1 MEINKKFLQHKNEK
15 VRVIWTPKAACTQVV
30 KMFLNHE
37 NLLDEA
43 IKYHPWVHE
52 YRAQIYQKRQ
62 IKFPKDDVRY
72 IQFTVSPYR
81 RVVSSY
87 LHLSKHNLLKKNI
100 DEEDLKLNKLCKNK
114 FQRKIKEQD
123 IVNISFYD
131 FLVLIKNYSLK
142 QNIHFKLQTF
152 HKYKNLDIEY
162 FKMEKIED
170 NYKLLKDKYNL
181 NYKNFSSNHYIK
193 KNDCKEFC
201 GYTNYNDLK
210 ENIPKH
216 YKYFYNDK
224 IRDLVEEIYGI
235 DIKNLNYTWDEFLNT
250 DI

>member
-1 MEINKKFLQHKNEK
+1 MELNKSFLQHKNEK

-43 IKYHPWVHE
+43 IKFHPWVHQ
-52 YRAQIYQKRQ
+52 YRAKIYEKRQ

-81 RVVSSY
+81 RAVSSY
-87 LHLSKHNLLKKNI
+87 LHLSKHNLLKKKI
-100 DEEDLKLNKLCKNK
+100 DE
-114 FQRKIKEQD
+114 EQD

-131 FLVLIKNYSLK
+131 FLVLIKNDSLK
-142 QNIHFKLQTF
+142 KNIHYKLQTF
-152 HKYKNLDIEY
+152 HNYKNLDIEY
-162 FKMEKIED
+162 FKMEEIED

-181 NYKNFSSNHYIK
+181 NYKHFSSNHYIK
-193 KNDCKEFC
+193 KNDCEEFC

-210 ENIPKH
+210 GNIPKH
-216 YKYFYNDK
+216 YKYIYNDK
-224 IRDLVEEIYGI
+224 IQDLVEEIYGI
-235 DIKNLNYTWDEFLNT
+235 DIKNLNYTWEEFIKC

>member
-1 MEINKKFLQHKNEK
+1 MELNKNFLQHKNEK

-43 IKYHPWVHE
+43 IKFHPWVHN
-52 YRAQIYQKRQ
+52 YKAQIYEKRQ
-62 IKFPKDDVRY
+62 ENFPENDVKY
-72 IQFTVSPYR
+72 IQFTVSPFR
-81 RVVSSY
+81 RAVSSY
-87 LHLSKHNLLKKNI
+87 LHLSKYKLLKKKI
-100 DEEDLKLNKLCKNK
+100 DKQNLK
-114 FQRKIKEQD
+114 
-123 IVNISFYD
+123 NISFYD

-152 HKYKNLDIEY
+152 HKYKKLDIEY
-162 FKMEKIED
+162 FKMEEIED
-170 NYKLLKDKYNL
+170 RYKLLKDKYNL
-181 NYKNFSSNHYIK
+181 NYKNFSSNHYIEES
-193 KNDCKEFC
+193 DCKEFC

-210 ENIPKH
+210 GNIPKH

-224 IRDLVEEIYGI
+224 IQDLVEEIYGI
-235 DIKNLNYTWDEFLNT
+235 DIKTFNYTWEEFLNS